1 MTDSSER
8 LGGSAARRVARVVG
22 RTSHRLAL
30 RSIPATSR
38 WYVGTHHKTGTVWLG
53 NIFREIA
60 RVRGLDVVRV
70 RRPDDAGVRTVP
82 EGFDMSRPGIYLDM
96 HSLSAG
102 ALAAAAPIRGIRMVR
117 DPRDVV
123 ISAAYYHLKGTEA
136 WLHEPRESFGGAT
149 YCATIRGLPSMRAR
163 FEFEMGNFAGRI
175 VRDMADF
182 DDLDGQIRT
191 FPYEAVKADPAS
203 SFGEMFTHLGVG
215 GPALR
220 RVVDLA
226 VGMRPAGDGGHVRS
240 GQIAEWMGVY
250 DRDLADAF
258 VAAFGPM
265 LEQLGYAEPGDGW
278 ADALPGRLERLDAPQ
293 PWEG

>member
-1 MTDSSER
+1 
-8 LGGSAARRVARVVG
+8 VVG
-22 RTSHRLAL
+22 QASDRLAL
-30 RSIPATSR
+30 RSIPATTR

-53 NIFREIA
+53 NIFGAIA

-70 RRPDDAGVRTVP
+70 HCPDDTGVRTVP
-82 EGFDMSRPGIYLDM
+82 EGFDLSRPGIYLDM

-123 ISAAYYHLKGTEA
+123 ISAAHYHLKGTEA
-136 WLHEPRESFGGAT
+136 WLHEPTEAFGGES
-149 YCATIRGLPSMRAR
+149 YCTTIRGLPSMRAR
-163 FEFEMGNFAGRI
+163 FEFEMGNSAGRI
-175 VRDMADF
+175 VRAMTDF

-191 FPYEAVKADPAS
+191 FPYEVVKADPAS

-220 RVVDLA
+220 RVGDLA

-250 DRDLADAF
+250 DRGLADAF
-258 VAAFGPM
+258 VAAFGPT